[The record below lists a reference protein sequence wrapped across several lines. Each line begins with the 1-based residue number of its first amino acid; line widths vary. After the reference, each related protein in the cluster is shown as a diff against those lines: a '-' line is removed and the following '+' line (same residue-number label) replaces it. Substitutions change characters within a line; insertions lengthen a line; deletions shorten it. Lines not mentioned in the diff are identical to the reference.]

1 MLMPTAILL
10 FVSHPLLLPP
20 CYGVQ
25 GASAATGQFANE
37 VPMAVIHTPSL
48 FGLYRTL
55 ELNNWLD
62 LPVITICDK
71 GRAL

>member
-1 MLMPTAILL
+1 
-10 FVSHPLLLPP
+10 
-20 CYGVQ
+20 
-25 GASAATGQFANE
+25 
-37 VPMAVIHTPSL
+37 MAVIHTPSL

-55 ELNNWLD
+55 ELDNWLD